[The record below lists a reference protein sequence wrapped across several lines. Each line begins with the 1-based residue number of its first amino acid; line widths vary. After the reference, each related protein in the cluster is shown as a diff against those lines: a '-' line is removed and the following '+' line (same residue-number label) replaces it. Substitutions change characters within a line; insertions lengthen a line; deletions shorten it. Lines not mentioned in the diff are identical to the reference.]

1 MSNHIDNQLH
11 FDPVLN
17 LQNSSIRD
25 NCWLFCRLF
34 GVDVVFAVVVAA
46 VVVDDDVVVT
56 EILHVKRNESFFV
69 TLGATSLV

>member
-25 NCWLFCRLF
+25 NCWLFCKLL
-34 GVDVVFAVVVAA
+34 GVVVVAA
-46 VVVDDDVVVT
+46 VVSVVVVDDDDVVVT
-56 EILHVKRNESFFV
+56 EVLHVKRN
-69 TLGATSLV
+69 

>member
-1 MSNHIDNQLH
+1 MH

-25 NCWLFCRLF
+25 NCWLFCRLL
-34 GVDVVFAVVVAA
+34 GVVVVFAVVVFVA
-46 VVVDDDVVVT
+46 VDDDDVAVVT
-56 EILHVKRNESFFV
+56 EILHVKRNESIFV